1 MSQSDYIKFK
11 RVSTILNNSKNLPKK
26 MNERD
31 YLDYNQFTVENISN
45 NTSPNTKITYNRL
58 QLQPTVYQSV
68 WNMDKVIDC
77 SSYTVFCSLHPDTSN
92 NIITGI
98 TQLPLNIKQIYA
110 ADESAQI
117 SKKLCACILLHA

>member
-45 NTSPNTKITYNRL
+45 NTSPNTKVTYNRL
-58 QLQPTVYQSV
+58 QLQPAVYQSV
-68 WNMDKVIDC
+68 WNMDKVDRKSTRLN
-77 SSYTVFCSLHPDTSN
+77 SSH
-92 NIITGI
+92 
-98 TQLPLNIKQIYA
+98 
-110 ADESAQI
+110 
-117 SKKLCACILLHA
+117 